1 MQMIDKFQ
9 LSGTLFC
16 YRGWISQFSIHQ
28 TICDQNTG
36 INVFKMAPYTK
47 KFRTYSR
54 SKNDISGVTAFNLLL
69 AKNLTQ
75 KKLSNKKKG
84 SKHRRKNDNKMEFKE
99 LPQLIK
105 SVVSDESLH
114 VNLDDT
120 FDRICKRPVLK
131 KPVYV
136 HMQSSCV
143 SDCTD
148 VSEVS
153 VQVQKLRS
161 FKDKSVLKVSN
172 YDTSC
177 SWFLQQTPT
186 GEAITNSLEIEGIS
200 KNYLNKSVNKSNVT
214 ANKTSSMVLRSHSR
228 SLPKSTPIKLNKKP
242 KGNAAVNSTTNE
254 IYSSSYCGSPIFGK
268 DQPPISPI
276 IPKDKPELQE
286 SIIESLK
293 EIKSWS
299 CSYQSFCNANKSKG
313 SGIVTR
319 SKNKSKNYSSKE
331 LHENETSKVD
341 ISAQNLHSGFI
352 VSPLKEFEQF
362 ESKFYSTLNPE
373 VSSFLDSEDKQF
385 NEFVTDR
392 KHKLT
397 TNVQQKMLKDFLVV
411 LDKSQINY
419 SKDRLKLPRQPDYI
433 LKSRDKTKGRPKQ
446 LTINLT
452 KCSLTQ
458 FKAEQRRLSRRISHP
473 KPCKKFSVNS
483 KRVSIRKSEDMQTGT
498 KIENG
503 SVESVNAGKNG

>member
-1 MQMIDKFQ
+1 MIDKFQ

-28 TICDQNTG
+28 TICDQNSDV
-36 INVFKMAPYTK
+36 NVFKMAPYTN

-54 SKNDISGVTAFNLLL
+54 SKNNISGVTAFNLLL
-69 AKNLTQ
+69 TKNLTQ
-75 KKLSNKKKG
+75 KKLSNKRIG
-84 SKHRRKNDNKMEFKE
+84 SKHRRKNDNKLEFKE

-120 FDRICKRPVLK
+120 FDRLCKRPVLK
-131 KPVYV
+131 KPVYIQ
-136 HMQSSCV
+136 MQSCSV
-143 SDCTD
+143 SDCAD

-153 VQVQKLRS
+153 VQMKKLRS

-172 YDTSC
+172 YDSSC

-200 KNYLNKSVNKSNVT
+200 KNYLNRSVNNSNVT
-214 ANKTSSMVLRSHSR
+214 ANKTSSIVLRSHSQ

-242 KGNAAVNSTTNE
+242 NGKAAVNSTTNE

-276 IPKDKPELQE
+276 IPKDKPELQKC
-286 SIIESLK
+286 IIESLK
-293 EIKSWS
+293 EINSWN
-299 CSYQSFCNANKSKG
+299 CSSQSFCNANKSKER
-313 SGIVTR
+313 SIVTR
-319 SKNKSKNYSSKE
+319 SKNKRKKHSSE
-331 LHENETSKVD
+331 DLHENETSKVD
-341 ISAQNLHSGFI
+341 TSAQNLHSGFI
-352 VSPLKEFEQF
+352 VSPLLQEFEQF

-385 NEFVTDR
+385 NGFVTDR

-397 TNVQQKMLKDFLVV
+397 TNVQKKMLKDFLVV

-419 SKDRLKLPRQPDYI
+419 SKDRLKLPKQPDYI
-433 LKSRDKTKGRPKQ
+433 LKSRDKTKGRTKQ
-446 LTINLT
+446 LTVNLT

-458 FKAEQRRLSRRISHP
+458 FNAQQRRLSRRSSHS
-473 KPCKKFSVNS
+473 KPCQKFSVNS
-483 KRVSIRKSEDMQTGT
+483 KRVLRCKSEVMQTST
-498 KIENG
+498 KREND
-503 SVESVNAGKNG
+503 VESVNSGKNG